1 MSMEEELREER
12 RTGRMCWGSVLWVLT
27 QSLQRKWC
35 LCKDQRKSDD
45 GPGRR
50 FQDEDRVGWRGGL
63 EACKNQDRSGG
74 GQKDGNEA
82 AMLGSAVGSE
92 EGNGLH

>member
-1 MSMEEELREER
+1 M
-12 RTGRMCWGSVLWVLT
+12 
-27 QSLQRKWC
+27 
-35 LCKDQRKSDD
+35 
-45 GPGRR
+45 
-50 FQDEDRVGWRGGL
+50 GWRGGL
-63 EACKNQDRSGG
+63 EVSNNQDRSGG

>member
-1 MSMEEELREER
+1 ML
-12 RTGRMCWGSVLWVLT
+12 GALCCLT
-27 QSLQRKWC
+27 KSLQRKWC
-35 LCKDQRKSDD
+35 LCKNQRKLDG

-50 FQDEDRVGWRGGL
+50 FQDKDRVGWRGGL
-63 EACKNQDRSGG
+63 EVSNNQDRSGG

-92 EGNGLH
+92 EGKGLH